1 MENNPNA
8 LALQQNPFVQALQI
22 LYGRT
27 DMQMNQLKGTAT
39 PIDKAVKL
47 DNIENNLSRIFIGYA
62 DIQMDRQTK
71 YRDYDRMDVSSTE
84 AQVGL
89 DIYAEESSQL
99 DSKTGLAVW
108 VESNQPEIAADLN
121 GMLQR
126 IKMES
131 KAYGILRNIAKY
143 GDVYTFNILGSQ
155 GVHGVQFIHPSRVER
170 IQQDGLQGFSCP
182 DLTRALPPDNKNNM
196 YKPWD
201 FIHFR
206 LVAYDQESMYGRSML
221 ETIRKTWKS
230 FQMLETMVVLYRLTK
245 AVQRNIFYVDVGQA
259 SVEEAQELVQKYDKF
274 LKNKTVFID
283 QKTNDFKMDFSPAT
297 MLQDI
302 IWPVRP
308 GSASKVEPLQNSM
321 NIGPMVDLEH
331 FATKMR
337 IGLGVPKTYFDGE
350 QDPGWNSR
358 DALMLQDARFG
369 RKIAKIQRAFVEGI
383 VALCQ
388 VHYAIAHQQYL
399 PPDAFQVK
407 LGTMNSSSERD
418 REETL
423 LRKAQLL
430 EILINVAISA
440 GWNRQVWSDYLLDEV
455 YPLPMEYRKKLF
467 TPDPVEERQAKL
479 LAKAGKPAKVGANA
493 HVGSQPQ
500 RSVTNTGIKYGFKS
514 FGESVDEL
522 SPEILEEFVEE
533 HPEVKPIIEELN
545 AMQRNQ
551 IRESLYEELNRKYSS
566 PYGFSKDEIDE
577 LIANSSGIAKQLN
590 ETTKPNQTEWA
601 KNTSWK
607 AIYEL
612 GLNPNP
618 QSVNSVN
625 D

>member
-1 MENNPNA
+1 MEMNPNA

-22 LYGRT
+22 VYGRT
-27 DMQMNQLKGTAT
+27 DMQMNQLKGVAT

-71 YRDYDRMDVSSTE
+71 YRDYDRMDVTSTE

-99 DSKTGLAVW
+99 DGKTGLAVW
-108 VESNQPEIAADLN
+108 VESDLPEVAQDLN
-121 GMLQR
+121 GMFQR

-143 GDVYTFNILGSQ
+143 GDCYTFNILGSQ

-170 IQQDGLQGFSCP
+170 IQQDGLQGFACP
-182 DLTRALPPDNKNNM
+182 DLARAIPSDNKNNI

-201 FIHFR
+201 MVHFR
-206 LVAYDQESMYGRSML
+206 LQAYDQESLYGRSML

-230 FQMLETMVVLYRLTK
+230 YQMLETMTVLYRLTK

-259 SVEEAQELVQKYDKF
+259 SVEEAADLVQKYDKF
-274 LKNKTVFID
+274 LKNKTIFID
-283 QKTNDFKMDFSPAT
+283 PKTNDFKMDFSPAT

-308 GSASKVEPLQNSM
+308 GSASKVEQLQNTM

-337 IGLGVPKTYFDGE
+337 LGLGVPKTYFDGE

-369 RKIAKIQRAFVEGI
+369 RKIAKIQKAFVEGLTL
-383 VALCQ
+383 LCQ
-388 VHYAIAHQQYL
+388 IHYAIAKQQYL
-399 PPDAFQVK
+399 PTDAFQVK
-407 LGTMNSSSERD
+407 LGTMSAAAERD

-430 EILINVAISA
+430 EILINVAIAA
-440 GWNRQVWSDYLLDEV
+440 GWNRQAWSDYLLDEV
-455 YPLPMEYRKKLF
+455 YPLPMEFRKKLF
-467 TPDPVEERQAKL
+467 TPDPVEERQAEL
-479 LAKAGKPAKVGANA
+479 LAKAGKPAKVGSNANL
-493 HVGSQPQ
+493 GNKPQ
-500 RSVTNTGIKYGFKS
+500 RTVTNTGIKYGFKK
-514 FGESVDEL
+514 FGEGQQDEL
-522 SPEILEEFVEE
+522 TPQLVEEFANE
-533 HPEVKPIIEELN
+533 HPEVQPILEELE
-545 AMQRNQ
+545 Q
-551 IRESLYEELNRKYSS
+551 IQEKEDMYNDLKKKYAV
-566 PYGFSKDEIDE
+566 PTGFSEDEISD
-577 LIANSSGIAKQLN
+577 LIKAHKGVSQQLN
-590 ETTKPNQTEWA
+590 EMNK
-601 KNTSWK
+601 KDSKTSWK
-607 AIYEL
+607 QLLEL
-612 GLNPNP
+612 GLPTYTKDNTLE
-618 QSVNSVN
+618 